1 MLNHLLTRHRVIQ
14 GGKSVCSCH
23 NYDMELQYKEIINFV
38 NACRS
43 LLEQPDIKKLYIGF
57 NDFPHG
63 SCNDASVLVALML
76 TENGFNEFDCVI
88 GENKAG
94 ATHSWLQSDY
104 LLIDITAD
112 QFTNTDTVLF
122 LKGSRREE
130 HLGYRVSKTCK
141 PKVSDIANTYSPG
154 LIAIYHIMKS
164 MVKLP
169 GQSLGPAVFYGMCLG
184 LHYYFF
190 SLINYTSIAS
200 NLCLV

>member
-14 GGKSVCSCH
+14 GGKSVCSCY
-23 NYDMELQYKEIINFV
+23 NCCMELQYKKIVDFV

-43 LLEQPDIKKLYIGF
+43 LLEQPDVKEMYIGF

-76 TENGFNEFDCVI
+76 TENGLKEFDCVI
-88 GENKAG
+88 GENTAG
-94 ATHSWLQSDY
+94 RTHSWLQSDY

-112 QFTNTDTVLF
+112 QFTDTNTVLF

-130 HLGYRVSKTCK
+130 HLGYRVIKTYK
-141 PKVSDIANTYSPG
+141 PKVSDLARNCTPE
-154 LIAIYHIMKS
+154 LIAIYHYMKS

-169 GQSLGPAVFYGMCLG
+169 E
-184 LHYYFF
+184 
-190 SLINYTSIAS
+190 
-200 NLCLV
+200 